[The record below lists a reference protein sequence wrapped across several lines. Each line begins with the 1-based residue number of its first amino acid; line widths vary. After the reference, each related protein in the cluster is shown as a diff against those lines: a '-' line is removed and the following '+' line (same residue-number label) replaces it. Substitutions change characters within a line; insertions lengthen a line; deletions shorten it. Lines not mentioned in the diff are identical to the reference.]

1 MAYRI
6 DLTRRIAEELPR
18 LAIEELRGAAA
29 DLRDPASNRA
39 TAIHEARKKLKK
51 SRAVLRLVRP
61 HLGER
66 FAVENQRIRDA
77 AGRLSGARDADVLVL
92 TSRELGGH
100 APGIGLEELERRLVA
115 RASSLHDSER
125 APDLDAI
132 VERIQAAARAV
143 ESWPPLPD
151 DFSTIRPG
159 LTRIYRCGRRARD
172 AAAASPASAAMHEW
186 RKRAKDLWYATRL
199 LRDVDPVVVAQ
210 ESNLDVLCERLGRRH
225 DLDVL
230 QQTLE
235 AEPALLESLS
245 GRDIAEAAGVR
256 RRDLDEE
263 AFLLG
268 GVVWSWRTGR
278 FTALLEERWRAAP
291 RALVRT

>member
-29 DLRDPASNRA
+29 DLRDRASNRA

-92 TSRELGGH
+92 TSRELGEH
-100 APGIGLEELERRLVA
+100 APGIGLEELERRLAA

-132 VERIQAAARAV
+132 VQRIQAATRAV
-143 ESWPPLPD
+143 EGWPPLPD
-151 DFSTIRPG
+151 DFSAIRPG
-159 LTRIYRCGRRARD
+159 LARIYRRGRRARN

-268 GVVWSWRTGR
+268 GVVWSSTTGR

-291 RALVRT
+291 TAPVR